1 MPYGK
6 AFRKKRLCL
15 YGIFCTDTEKTIFF
29 AIKVSIVLYF
39 SLLSPDIV
47 ELQKGRDDMK
57 AVAVKKRKGW
67 FRKEIPFHLML
78 LPAVIITFIFKYIPF
93 VGITMAF
100 EDYTPLK
107 RLFDQKWVGLDNYKY
122 LFSLPGFG
130 SVIWN
135 TIFIAVMKLVGNLI
149 FPVLVALLLN
159 EIRARHFKKTV
170 QTVLYLPHFISWA
183 ALAGIF
189 IDILSPSGGIVNQLL
204 SAVGLKP
211 VFFLGNSA
219 VFPYTMAVTDIWK
232 ELGWGTIVYLAA
244 ITGIDPTYYEAARM
258 DGAGRFKQVL
268 YVTIP
273 SILPMI
279 LLMMVLSVGNVLQ
292 AGFEQV
298 FNLYSPQVY
307 STGDIIDTYVY
318 RIGVIEAKFDLA
330 TAVGLFKSGI
340 YFVLIIMG
348 YKLAD
353 KLAGYKVF

>member
-1 MPYGK
+1 MRTVKSK
-6 AFRKKRLCL
+6 AKKH
-15 YGIFCTDTEKTIFF
+15 
-29 AIKVSIVLYF
+29 
-39 SLLSPDIV
+39 
-47 ELQKGRDDMK
+47 
-57 AVAVKKRKGW
+57 W
-67 FRKEIPFHLML
+67 FRKELPFHIML
-78 LPAVIITFIFKYIPF
+78 LPAVVITFIFKYIPF
-93 VGITMAF
+93 AGITMAF

-107 RLFDQKWVGLDNYKY
+107 GLFDQTWVGLDNYRY

-135 TIFIAVMKLVGNLI
+135 TVFIAVMKMVGNLI
-149 FPVLVALLLN
+149 FPVLIALLLN
-159 EIRARHFKKTV
+159 EIREKHYKKTV

-189 IDILSPSGGIVNQLL
+189 IDILSPSGGIVNQLIQAL
-204 SAVGLKP
+204 GFKP
-211 VFFLGNSA
+211 VFFLGDSA

-244 ITGIDPTYYEAARM
+244 ITGIDPTYYEAARI
-258 DGAGRFKQVL
+258 DGAGKFKQVL

-273 SILPMI
+273 GILPMI

-318 RIGVIEAKFDLA
+318 RIGVIEAKFGPA
-330 TAVGLFKSGI
+330 TAGGPLKSAI
-340 YFVLIIMG
+340 SFVLIMVG

>member
-1 MPYGK
+1 MRTVKSK
-6 AFRKKRLCL
+6 AKKH
-15 YGIFCTDTEKTIFF
+15 
-29 AIKVSIVLYF
+29 
-39 SLLSPDIV
+39 
-47 ELQKGRDDMK
+47 
-57 AVAVKKRKGW
+57 W
-67 FRKEIPFHLML
+67 FRKELPFHIML
-78 LPAVIITFIFKYIPF
+78 LPAVVITFIFKYIPF
-93 VGITMAF
+93 AGITMAF

-107 RLFDQKWVGLDNYKY
+107 GLFDQTWVGLDNYRY

-135 TIFIAVMKLVGNLI
+135 TVFIAVMKMVGNLI
-149 FPVLVALLLN
+149 FPVLIALLLN
-159 EIRARHFKKTV
+159 EIREKHYKKTV

-189 IDILSPSGGIVNQLL
+189 IDILSPSGGIVNQLIQAL
-204 SAVGLKP
+204 GFKP
-211 VFFLGNSA
+211 VFFLGDSA

-244 ITGIDPTYYEAARM
+244 ITGIDPTYYEAARI
-258 DGAGRFKQVL
+258 DGAGKFKQVL

-273 SILPMI
+273 GILPMI

-318 RIGVIEAKFDLA
+318 RIGVIEAKLDLA
-330 TAVGLFKSGI
+330 TAVASLSPQFPL
-340 YFVLIIMG
+340 Y
-348 YKLAD
+348 
-353 KLAGYKVF
+353 

>member
-1 MPYGK
+1 MRTVKSK
-6 AFRKKRLCL
+6 AKKH
-15 YGIFCTDTEKTIFF
+15 
-29 AIKVSIVLYF
+29 
-39 SLLSPDIV
+39 
-47 ELQKGRDDMK
+47 
-57 AVAVKKRKGW
+57 W
-67 FRKEIPFHLML
+67 FRKELPFHIML
-78 LPAVIITFIFKYIPF
+78 LPAVVITFIFKYIPF
-93 VGITMAF
+93 AGITMAF

-107 RLFDQKWVGLDNYKY
+107 GLFDQTWVGLDNYRY

-135 TIFIAVMKLVGNLI
+135 TVFIAVMKMVGNLI
-149 FPVLVALLLN
+149 FPVLIALLLN
-159 EIRARHFKKTV
+159 EIREKHYKKTV

-189 IDILSPSGGIVNQLL
+189 IDILSPSGGIVNQLIQAL
-204 SAVGLKP
+204 GFKP
-211 VFFLGNSA
+211 VFFLGDSA

-244 ITGIDPTYYEAARM
+244 ITGIDPTYYEAARI
-258 DGAGRFKQVL
+258 DGAGKFKQVL

-273 SILPMI
+273 GILPMI

-330 TAVGLFKSGI
+330 TAVGLFKSAI
-340 YFVLIIMG
+340 SFVLIMVG

>member
-1 MPYGK
+1 MSTQ
-6 AFRKKRLCL
+6 A
-15 YGIFCTDTEKTIFF
+15 
-29 AIKVSIVLYF
+29 KV
-39 SLLSPDIV
+39 
-47 ELQKGRDDMK
+47 
-57 AVAVKKRKGW
+57 KRKNW
-67 FRKEIPFHLML
+67 FQKELPFHVML
-78 LPAVIITFIFKYIPF
+78 LPAVIITIIFKYIPF
-93 VGITMAF
+93 VGISMAF

-107 RLFDQKWVGLDNYKY
+107 GIFDQTWVGMDNYKY

-135 TIFIAVMKLVGNLI
+135 TIFIAVMKMIGNLI
-149 FPVLVALLLN
+149 FPVLIALLLN
-159 EIRARHFKKTV
+159 EIHNKHYKKTV

-204 SAVGLKP
+204 NLLGMDS
-211 VFFLGNSA
+211 VFFLGDPK
-219 VFPYTMAVTDIWK
+219 VFPYTMAITDVWK

-244 ITGIDPTYYEAARM
+244 ITGIDPTYYEAAKI
-258 DGAGRFKQVL
+258 DGANRFQQVF

-273 SILPMI
+273 SILSMI

-307 STGDIIDTYVY
+307 STGDIIDTYVF

-330 TAVGLFKSGI
+330 TAVGLFKSAI
-340 YFVLIIMG
+340 SFVLIMIG
-348 YKLAD
+348 YKAAD
-353 KLAGYKVF
+353 KMAGYKVF

>member
-1 MPYGK
+1 
-6 AFRKKRLCL
+6 
-15 YGIFCTDTEKTIFF
+15 
-29 AIKVSIVLYF
+29 
-39 SLLSPDIV
+39 
-47 ELQKGRDDMK
+47 MK
-57 AVAVKKRKGW
+57 AVAKERKKGW
-67 FRKEIPFHLML
+67 FRKELPFHFML
-78 LPAVIITFIFKYIPF
+78 LPAVIITIIFKYIPF

-107 RLFDQKWVGLDNYKY
+107 GIFDQKWVGMDNYRY

-135 TIFIAVMKLVGNLI
+135 TIFIAVMKMVGNLI
-149 FPVLVALLLN
+149 FPVLIALLLN
-159 EIRARHFKKTV
+159 EVRGKRYKKTI

-189 IDILSPSGGIVNQLL
+189 IDILSPSGGIVNQILNAL
-204 SAVGLKP
+204 GMKS
-211 VFFLGNSA
+211 VFFLGDSN
-219 VFPYTMAVTDIWK
+219 VFPYTVAVTDIWK

-244 ITGIDPTYYEAARM
+244 ITGIDPTYYEAARI

-268 YVTIP
+268 HVTIP

-330 TAVGLFKSGI
+330 TAVGLFKSAI
-340 YFVLIIMG
+340 SFVLIMIG

>member
-1 MPYGK
+1 MGTVKSK
-6 AFRKKRLCL
+6 AKKH
-15 YGIFCTDTEKTIFF
+15 
-29 AIKVSIVLYF
+29 
-39 SLLSPDIV
+39 
-47 ELQKGRDDMK
+47 
-57 AVAVKKRKGW
+57 W
-67 FRKEIPFHLML
+67 FRKELPFHIML
-78 LPAVIITFIFKYIPF
+78 LPAVVITFIFKYIPF
-93 VGITMAF
+93 AGITMAF

-107 RLFDQKWVGLDNYKY
+107 GLFDQTWVGLDNYRY

-135 TIFIAVMKLVGNLI
+135 TVFIAVMKMVGNLI
-149 FPVLVALLLN
+149 FPVLIALLLN
-159 EIRARHFKKTV
+159 EIREKHYKKTV

-189 IDILSPSGGIVNQLL
+189 IDILSPSGGIVNQLIQAL
-204 SAVGLKP
+204 GFKP
-211 VFFLGNSA
+211 VFFLGDSA

-244 ITGIDPTYYEAARM
+244 ITGIDPTYYEAARI
-258 DGAGRFKQVL
+258 DGAGKFKQVL

-273 SILPMI
+273 GILPMI

-330 TAVGLFKSGI
+330 TAVGLFKSAI
-340 YFVLIIMG
+340 SFVLIMVG

>member
-1 MPYGK
+1 MRTVKSK
-6 AFRKKRLCL
+6 AKKH
-15 YGIFCTDTEKTIFF
+15 
-29 AIKVSIVLYF
+29 
-39 SLLSPDIV
+39 
-47 ELQKGRDDMK
+47 
-57 AVAVKKRKGW
+57 W
-67 FRKEIPFHLML
+67 FRKELPFHIML
-78 LPAVIITFIFKYIPF
+78 LPAVVITFIFKYIPF
-93 VGITMAF
+93 AGITMAF

-107 RLFDQKWVGLDNYKY
+107 GLFDQTWVGLDNYRY

-135 TIFIAVMKLVGNLI
+135 TVFIAVMKMVGNLI
-149 FPVLVALLLN
+149 FPVLIALLLN
-159 EIRARHFKKTV
+159 EIRETHYKKTV

-189 IDILSPSGGIVNQLL
+189 IDILSPSGGIVNQLIQAL
-204 SAVGLKP
+204 GFKP
-211 VFFLGNSA
+211 VFFLGDSA

-244 ITGIDPTYYEAARM
+244 ITGIDPTYYEAARI
-258 DGAGRFKQVL
+258 DGAGKFKQVL

-273 SILPMI
+273 GILPMI

-330 TAVGLFKSGI
+330 TAVGLFKSAI
-340 YFVLIIMG
+340 SFVLIMVG

>member
-1 MPYGK
+1 
-6 AFRKKRLCL
+6 
-15 YGIFCTDTEKTIFF
+15 
-29 AIKVSIVLYF
+29 
-39 SLLSPDIV
+39 
-47 ELQKGRDDMK
+47 MK

-232 ELGWGTIVYLAA
+232 ELGWGTIVYQMCIRDSAKA
-244 ITGIDPTYYEAARM
+244 ENYKRNGS
-258 DGAGRFKQVL
+258 GSRF
-268 YVTIP
+268 
-273 SILPMI
+273 
-279 LLMMVLSVGNVLQ
+279 
-292 AGFEQV
+292 
-298 FNLYSPQVY
+298 
-307 STGDIIDTYVY
+307 
-318 RIGVIEAKFDLA
+318 
-330 TAVGLFKSGI
+330 
-340 YFVLIIMG
+340 
-348 YKLAD
+348 
-353 KLAGYKVF
+353 

>member
-1 MPYGK
+1 MRTVKSK
-6 AFRKKRLCL
+6 AKKH
-15 YGIFCTDTEKTIFF
+15 
-29 AIKVSIVLYF
+29 
-39 SLLSPDIV
+39 
-47 ELQKGRDDMK
+47 
-57 AVAVKKRKGW
+57 W
-67 FRKEIPFHLML
+67 FRKELPFHIML
-78 LPAVIITFIFKYIPF
+78 LPAVVITFIFKYIPF
-93 VGITMAF
+93 AGITMAF

-107 RLFDQKWVGLDNYKY
+107 GLFDQTWVGLDNYRY

-135 TIFIAVMKLVGNLI
+135 TVFIAVMKMLGNLI
-149 FPVLVALLLN
+149 FPVLIALLLN
-159 EIRARHFKKTV
+159 EIREKHYKKTV

-189 IDILSPSGGIVNQLL
+189 IDILSPSGGIVNQLIQAL
-204 SAVGLKP
+204 GFKP
-211 VFFLGNSA
+211 VFFLGDSA

-244 ITGIDPTYYEAARM
+244 ITGIDPTYYEAARI
-258 DGAGRFKQVL
+258 DGAGKFKQVL

-273 SILPMI
+273 GILPMI

-330 TAVGLFKSGI
+330 TAVGLFKSAI
-340 YFVLIIMG
+340 SFVLIMVG

>member
-1 MPYGK
+1 MRTVKSK
-6 AFRKKRLCL
+6 AKKH
-15 YGIFCTDTEKTIFF
+15 
-29 AIKVSIVLYF
+29 
-39 SLLSPDIV
+39 
-47 ELQKGRDDMK
+47 
-57 AVAVKKRKGW
+57 W
-67 FRKEIPFHLML
+67 FRKELPFHIML
-78 LPAVIITFIFKYIPF
+78 LPAVVITFIFKYIPF
-93 VGITMAF
+93 AGITMAF

-107 RLFDQKWVGLDNYKY
+107 GLFDQTWVGLDNYRY

-135 TIFIAVMKLVGNLI
+135 TVFIAVMKMVGNLI
-149 FPVLVALLLN
+149 FPVLIALLLN
-159 EIRARHFKKTV
+159 EIREKHYKKTV

-189 IDILSPSGGIVNQLL
+189 IDILSPSGGIVNQLIQAL
-204 SAVGLKP
+204 GFKP
-211 VFFLGNSA
+211 VFFLGDSA

-244 ITGIDPTYYEAARM
+244 ITGIDPTYYEAARI
-258 DGAGRFKQVL
+258 DGAGKFKQVL

-273 SILPMI
+273 GILPMI

-292 AGFEQV
+292 AGFELV

-330 TAVGLFKSGI
+330 TAVGLFKSAI
-340 YFVLIIMG
+340 SFVLIMVG

>member
-1 MPYGK
+1 MS
-6 AFRKKRLCL
+6 
-15 YGIFCTDTEKTIFF
+15 TQEK
-29 AIKVSIVLYF
+29 
-39 SLLSPDIV
+39 
-47 ELQKGRDDMK
+47 
-57 AVAVKKRKGW
+57 VKKKNW
-67 FRKEIPFHLML
+67 FQKELPFHVML
-78 LPAVIITFIFKYIPF
+78 LPAVIITIIFKYIPF
-93 VGITMAF
+93 VGISMAF

-107 RLFDQKWVGLDNYKY
+107 GIFDQTWVGMDNYKY

-135 TIFIAVMKLVGNLI
+135 TIFIAVMKMIGNLI
-149 FPVLVALLLN
+149 FPVLIELILN
-159 EIRARHFKKTV
+159 EIHNKHYKKTV

-204 SAVGLKP
+204 NLLGMDS
-211 VFFLGNSA
+211 VFFLGDPK
-219 VFPYTMAVTDIWK
+219 VFPYTMAITDVWK

-244 ITGIDPTYYEAARM
+244 ITGIDPTYYEAAKI
-258 DGAGRFKQVL
+258 DGANRFQQVF

-273 SILPMI
+273 SILSMI

-307 STGDIIDTYVY
+307 STGDIIDTYVF

-330 TAVGLFKSGI
+330 TAVGLFKSAI
-340 YFVLIIMG
+340 SFVLIMIG
-348 YKLAD
+348 YKAAD
-353 KLAGYKVF
+353 KMAGYKVF

>member
-1 MPYGK
+1 
-6 AFRKKRLCL
+6 
-15 YGIFCTDTEKTIFF
+15 
-29 AIKVSIVLYF
+29 
-39 SLLSPDIV
+39 
-47 ELQKGRDDMK
+47 MK
-57 AVAVKKRKGW
+57 AVAKERKKGW
-67 FRKEIPFHLML
+67 FRKELPFHFML
-78 LPAVIITFIFKYIPF
+78 LPAVIITIIFKYIPF

-107 RLFDQKWVGLDNYKY
+107 GIFDQKWVGMDNYRY

-135 TIFIAVMKLVGNLI
+135 TIFIAVMKMVGNLI
-149 FPVLVALLLN
+149 FPVLIALLLN
-159 EIRARHFKKTV
+159 EVRGKRYKKTI

-189 IDILSPSGGIVNQLL
+189 IDILSPSGGIVNQILNAL
-204 SAVGLKP
+204 GMKS
-211 VFFLGNSA
+211 VFFLGDSN
-219 VFPYTMAVTDIWK
+219 VFPYTVAVTDIWK

-244 ITGIDPTYYEAARM
+244 ITGIDPTYYEAARI

-268 YVTIP
+268 HVTIP

-330 TAVGLFKSGI
+330 TAVGLFKSAI
-340 YFVLIIMG
+340 SFVLIMIG

-353 KLAGYKVF
+353 RLAGYKVF

>member
-1 MPYGK
+1 M
-6 AFRKKRLCL
+6 R
-15 YGIFCTDTEKTIFF
+15 TVKT
-29 AIKVSIVLYF
+29 K
-39 SLLSPDIV
+39 
-47 ELQKGRDDMK
+47 
-57 AVAVKKRKGW
+57 VKKHW
-67 FRKEIPFHLML
+67 FRKELPFHIML

-93 VGITMAF
+93 AGITMAF

-107 RLFDQKWVGLDNYKY
+107 GLFDQTWVGLDNYRY

-135 TIFIAVMKLVGNLI
+135 TVFIAVMKMVGNLI
-149 FPVLVALLLN
+149 FPVLIALLLN
-159 EIRARHFKKTV
+159 EIREKHYKKTV

-189 IDILSPSGGIVNQLL
+189 IDILSPSGGIVNQLIQTL
-204 SAVGLKP
+204 GFKP
-211 VFFLGNSA
+211 VFFLGDSA

-244 ITGIDPTYYEAARM
+244 ITGIDPTYYEAARI
-258 DGAGRFKQVL
+258 DGAGKFKQVL

-273 SILPMI
+273 GILPMI

-330 TAVGLFKSGI
+330 TAVGLFKSAI
-340 YFVLIIMG
+340 SFVLIMVG

>member
-1 MPYGK
+1 
-6 AFRKKRLCL
+6 
-15 YGIFCTDTEKTIFF
+15 
-29 AIKVSIVLYF
+29 
-39 SLLSPDIV
+39 
-47 ELQKGRDDMK
+47 
-57 AVAVKKRKGW
+57 
-67 FRKEIPFHLML
+67 
-78 LPAVIITFIFKYIPF
+78 
-93 VGITMAF
+93 
-100 EDYTPLK
+100 
-107 RLFDQKWVGLDNYKY
+107 
-122 LFSLPGFG
+122 
-130 SVIWN
+130 
-135 TIFIAVMKLVGNLI
+135 
-149 FPVLVALLLN
+149 VLVALLLN

-340 YFVLIIMG
+340 SFVLIIMG

>member
-1 MPYGK
+1 MRTVKSK
-6 AFRKKRLCL
+6 AKKH
-15 YGIFCTDTEKTIFF
+15 
-29 AIKVSIVLYF
+29 
-39 SLLSPDIV
+39 
-47 ELQKGRDDMK
+47 
-57 AVAVKKRKGW
+57 W
-67 FRKEIPFHLML
+67 FRKELPFHIML
-78 LPAVIITFIFKYIPF
+78 LPAVVITFIFKYIPF
-93 VGITMAF
+93 AGITMAF

-107 RLFDQKWVGLDNYKY
+107 GLFDQTWVGLDNYRY

-135 TIFIAVMKLVGNLI
+135 TVFIAVMKMVGNLI
-149 FPVLVALLLN
+149 FPVLIGFLLN
-159 EIRARHFKKTV
+159 EIRETHYKKTV

-189 IDILSPSGGIVNQLL
+189 IDILSPSGGIVNQLIQAL
-204 SAVGLKP
+204 GFKP
-211 VFFLGNSA
+211 VFFLGDSA

-244 ITGIDPTYYEAARM
+244 ITGIDPTYYEAARI
-258 DGAGRFKQVL
+258 DGAGKFKQVL

-273 SILPMI
+273 GILPMI

-330 TAVGLFKSGI
+330 TAVGLFKSAI
-340 YFVLIIMG
+340 SFVLIMVG

>member
-1 MPYGK
+1 MSTQAK
-6 AFRKKRLCL
+6 
-15 YGIFCTDTEKTIFF
+15 
-29 AIKVSIVLYF
+29 
-39 SLLSPDIV
+39 
-47 ELQKGRDDMK
+47 
-57 AVAVKKRKGW
+57 VKKKNW
-67 FRKEIPFHLML
+67 FQKELPFHVML
-78 LPAVIITFIFKYIPF
+78 LPAVIITIIFKYIPF
-93 VGITMAF
+93 VGISMAF

-107 RLFDQKWVGLDNYKY
+107 GIFDQTWVGMDNYKY

-135 TIFIAVMKLVGNLI
+135 TIFIAVMKMIGNLI
-149 FPVLVALLLN
+149 FPVLIALLLN
-159 EIRARHFKKTV
+159 EIHNKHYKKTV

-204 SAVGLKP
+204 NLLGMDS
-211 VFFLGNSA
+211 VFFLGDPK
-219 VFPYTMAVTDIWK
+219 VFPYTMAITDVWK

-244 ITGIDPTYYEAARM
+244 ITGINPTYYEAAKI
-258 DGAGRFKQVL
+258 DGANRFQQVF

-273 SILPMI
+273 SILSMI

-307 STGDIIDTYVY
+307 STGDIIDTYVF

-330 TAVGLFKSGI
+330 TAVGLFKSAI
-340 YFVLIIMG
+340 SFVLIMIG
-348 YKLAD
+348 YKAAD
-353 KLAGYKVF
+353 KMAGYKVF

>member
-1 MPYGK
+1 MRTVKSK
-6 AFRKKRLCL
+6 AKKH
-15 YGIFCTDTEKTIFF
+15 
-29 AIKVSIVLYF
+29 
-39 SLLSPDIV
+39 
-47 ELQKGRDDMK
+47 
-57 AVAVKKRKGW
+57 W
-67 FRKEIPFHLML
+67 FRKELPFHIML
-78 LPAVIITFIFKYIPF
+78 LPAVVITFIFKYIPF
-93 VGITMAF
+93 AGITMAF

-107 RLFDQKWVGLDNYKY
+107 GLFDLTWVGLDNYRY
-122 LFSLPGFG
+122 LFSLSGFG
-130 SVIWN
+130 RVIWN
-135 TIFIAVMKLVGNLI
+135 TVFIAVMKMVGNLI
-149 FPVLVALLLN
+149 FPVLIALLLN
-159 EIRARHFKKTV
+159 EIREKHYKKTV

-189 IDILSPSGGIVNQLL
+189 IDILSPSGGIVNQLIQAL
-204 SAVGLKP
+204 GFKP
-211 VFFLGNSA
+211 VFFLGDSA

-244 ITGIDPTYYEAARM
+244 ITGIDPTYYEAARI
-258 DGAGRFKQVL
+258 DGAGKFKQVL

-273 SILPMI
+273 GILPMI

-330 TAVGLFKSGI
+330 TAVGLFKSAI
-340 YFVLIIMG
+340 SFVLIMVG